1 MTHPAVRL
9 LALAMVALAVLL
21 ALRHPPTPSAPPASP
36 PQLVTTTSPRP
47 PGYVPKPAGPPPATA
62 RDHRPS

>member
-21 ALRHPPTPSAPPASP
+21 ALRHPAAPPASP

>member
-21 ALRHPPTPSAPPASP
+21 ALHHPAAPPASP
-36 PQLVTTTSPRP
+36 PQLMTTTSPRP